1 MSNFT
6 LGHQVENKSLS
17 KMRRGNPMRLA
28 LVSLLSLALSA
39 CLGPNID
46 RIVQRQCPSIAILN
60 TADVLPLDGARAE
73 LSGASLSC
81 SIDRDAEDMLLA
93 TVTLTGSV
101 SQQQKMPFFVAVL
114 DADKSQLARTQFAV
128 TAAGGAFS
136 LALPPVEYGKKGDG
150 KKPRLVAGFVLTPA
164 QLAANRAAYRKK
176 LGLGE

>member
-1 MSNFT
+1 MSNLT
-6 LGHQVENKSLS
+6 LGDKLQNTALS
-17 KMRRGNPMRLA
+17 KMRRRKSVRLA

-39 CLGPNID
+39 CLGANID
-46 RIVQRQCPSIAILN
+46 QIVQRQCPSIAILN
-60 TADVLPLDGARAE
+60 TADVLRLDGASAT

-101 SQQQKMPFFVAVL
+101 SQQQKLPFFVAVL